1 MKLKLLKGLT
11 LALAFTLV
19 GAVVVP
25 VYAANTNGNV
35 IDQEMLDGE
44 MDMDEDCG
52 SLELDAGLA
61 EMDHA
66 FEDSKETL
74 EGFNVEG
81 FTELFSEALT
91 SENDPVN
98 TVYDDYSLQTGSDN
112 MEKIDKSI
120 QREIREQTDLSFSS
134 NPYDYIQNSEYYDNV
149 VKLGVAALPEL
160 ENMLKTSEN
169 NGLNEYII
177 AIAIEEISHA
187 DVNAILEN
195 PDGCGWENAKEFSGE
210 WAKIKAEANV
220 RVEKIIQ
227 SNALENKEKAA
238 LISDYGVLAVPVMEQ
253 YISNN
258 KMERSGNDLKDELTQ
273 VMNSYGLSTEEVS
286 IVSDYIEAK

>member
-1 MKLKLLKGLT
+1 M
-11 LALAFTLV
+11 
-19 GAVVVP
+19 
-25 VYAANTNGNV
+25 
-35 IDQEMLDGE
+35 
-44 MDMDEDCG
+44 
-52 SLELDAGLA
+52 SLIKKRRVLIV
-61 EMDHA
+61 
-66 FEDSKETL
+66 F
-74 EGFNVEG
+74 
-81 FTELFSEALT
+81 ALT
-91 SENDPVN
+91 GALIVGGAAMDKKEASAAEQV
-98 TVYDDYSLQTGSDN
+98 QIN